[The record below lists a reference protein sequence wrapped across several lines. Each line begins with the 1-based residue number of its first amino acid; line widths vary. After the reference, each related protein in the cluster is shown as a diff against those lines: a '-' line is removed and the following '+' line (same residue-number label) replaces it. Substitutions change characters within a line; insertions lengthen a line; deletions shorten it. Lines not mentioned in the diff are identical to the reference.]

1 MSASRRASGR
11 ILCRLVPLLAAC
23 LLLEGCV
30 YLRLLELKHQFA
42 DFDRFFAV
50 DDSDGLTLT
59 LKKPVLQTEDLAF
72 FDLAPENETRLGVAL
87 RWHLRW
93 IKDYAMP
100 HERPEDYEV
109 TADFIFAE
117 DKLRRVQL
125 PERIFAFMPKS
136 LILSALRSLGH
147 ASVNKAKQSA
157 SAALPS
163 SAGLPLTHADL
174 LRFLGAP
181 LDTQRREDGR
191 ILVHY
196 RYTGVSVL
204 QPAGKIE
211 FTFTLDPA
219 TETVLHL
226 QGRMKHA
233 VLEFDWPKP
242 AAPAAEKSAGVAP

>member
-1 MSASRRASGR
+1 MSASWWASGR
-11 ILCRLVPLLAAC
+11 ILARLALLLGAC

-59 LKKPVLQTEDLAF
+59 LKKPVLETEDLAF
-72 FDLAPENETRLGVAL
+72 FDLAPEKEIRLGVAR

-93 IKDYAMP
+93 IKDYTMP

-117 DKLRRVQL
+117 DKLRRVHL

-147 ASVNKAKQSA
+147 ARVDQAKQSA
-157 SAALPS
+157 SAALSS
-163 SAGLPLTHADL
+163 SAGLPLTQADL

-181 LDTQRREDGR
+181 LDTQSRDDGR
-191 ILVHY
+191 LLVHY
-196 RYTGVSVL
+196 RYTGVSAS
-204 QPAGKIE
+204 QPAGKID
-211 FTFTLDPA
+211 FTFTLDPV
-219 TETVLHL
+219 TKTVLHL

-242 AAPAAEKSAGVAP
+242 VAPAKSAPP